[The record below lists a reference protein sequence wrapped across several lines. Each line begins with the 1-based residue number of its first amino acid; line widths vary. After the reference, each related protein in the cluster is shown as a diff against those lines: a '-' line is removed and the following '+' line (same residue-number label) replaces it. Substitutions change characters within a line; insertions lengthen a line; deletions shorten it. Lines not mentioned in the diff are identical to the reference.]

1 MLVVL
6 FVISLLLSI
15 LVPSLGKVRRHA
27 RALHSRSNLREIARA
42 VNVYAVDN
50 NDWYP
55 PSVATNG
62 PDVRFLSWTMPNRL
76 VAVDAQ
82 GPRVH
87 RSISAYLGSYVGDVE
102 VMQCPNAPRRFRYL
116 QDAWD
121 QGDAWDNPDNGPG
134 PDELR
139 GSYCMFWDYRGYM
152 PDFDRAFRGAEKSA
166 GQAGESTLLA
176 TDYFAF
182 DHRRHPNAYASCEK
196 FAASDR
202 TIESSF
208 YPSYWQTDEP
218 LTSIRIRPAAAYID
232 GHVEPFDAKDIVEVK
247 VAKTADGRVPFADQL
262 QAGTV
267 LIPRQAS
274 R

>member
-116 QDAWD
+116 QDAKGINLARTLVGEYLTVQEMGGFQMCVARMDDEMLELWD
-121 QGDAWDNPDNGPG
+121 APCCTPA
-134 PDELR
+134 L
-139 GSYCMFWDYRGYM
+139 
-152 PDFDRAFRGAEKSA
+152 
-166 GQAGESTLLA
+166 
-176 TDYFAF
+176 
-182 DHRRHPNAYASCEK
+182 
-196 FAASDR
+196 
-202 TIESSF
+202 TIC
-208 YPSYWQTDEP
+208 
-218 LTSIRIRPAAAYID
+218 
-232 GHVEPFDAKDIVEVK
+232 
-247 VAKTADGRVPFADQL
+247 
-262 QAGTV
+262 
-267 LIPRQAS
+267 
-274 R
+274 

>member
-1 MLVVL
+1 VVL

-15 LVPSLGKVRRHA
+15 LIPSLGKVRRHA

-42 VNVYAVDN
+42 VMLYAVDN
-50 NDWYP
+50 RDWYP

-62 PDVRFLSWTMPNRL
+62 PDLRFLSWTMPNRL

-87 RSISAYLGSYVGDVE
+87 RSIAAYLGPYVGDVQ
-102 VMQCPNAPRRFRYL
+102 VMQCPNAPVWFRYL
-116 QDAWD
+116 QEAWD

-139 GSYCMFWDYRGYM
+139 GSYCLFWGYRGYM
-152 PDFDRAFRGAEKSA
+152 PEFDRPFVGPEKSA
-166 GQAGESTLLA
+166 GQAGASGLLA

-182 DHRRHPNAYASCEK
+182 GHRRHPNAYASCEK
-196 FAASDR
+196 FAHSDR
-202 TIESSF
+202 TVESSF
-208 YPSYWQTDEP
+208 YPSYWETREP
-218 LTSIRIRPAAAYID
+218 LEQIRIRPAAAYDD
-232 GHVEPFDAKDIVEVK
+232 GHVEPYGADQVVEVK
-247 VAKTADGRVPFADQL
+247 VARTADGSVPFPDPL
-262 QAGTV
+262 RAGTV
-267 LIPRQAS
+267 LIPRQAA